1 MFVFDIE
8 TDGFLEDLTK
18 IHCVNLIDR
27 TTGKSLAFNGGIY
40 SDGTPAP
47 RDGTIEEGLE
57 LLANADCVAG
67 HNIIRYDIPAIQKLH
82 PQWKPPATV
91 IDTLVCANVIYTNV
105 ADRDF
110 NAMRKGTLSKEFQK
124 MGLIGKQSLEAW
136 GMRLGVLKTVYDWE
150 NDGKWQHFTKT
161 MDDYARQD
169 PVVNLALL
177 EQIESKQFSPECL
190 DLEHAVARIVWKQ
203 CQRGWAVSVTA
214 MEALTAKLQKRHAEI
229 NAQLTSLFQ
238 PWFMPDV
245 AKGTAT
251 FTPKKDDKKR
261 GYTALVPF
269 SRVKQVVF
277 NPASRDHIADRLM
290 KVRGWVPTQFTDGGK
305 PKVDE
310 TVLESLS
317 WPEAKALAEG
327 LMIEKRIGQV
337 ATGNEAWLKA
347 VRDGRIHGTVNTNGA
362 VTGRMTHAR
371 PNVAQTPRIGTP
383 FGEECRAC
391 WVASDGLV
399 LVGADASGLELC
411 MLAHFMARYDGGAY
425 AITVTSGKKEDGT
438 DVHTVNMKAAGL
450 RLRDSAKT
458 FVYALLYGAGDYK
471 LGMIS
476 YDDFDDET
484 KAKFNAKFPKKGQ
497 RVNALKALG
506 KKRRAALMSN
516 LPALGKLA
524 EAVKRAAARGYL
536 VGLDGRLLH
545 IRSEHAALNTLLQS
559 AGALVMKK
567 ALVFLDASL
576 DVSIR
581 STGAVAAFV
590 GNIHD
595 EWQIETQKEIAD
607 DVGKLACEAITKA
620 GEYFKF
626 RVPLS
631 GSYSVGANWAET
643 H

>member
-1 MFVFDIE
+1 MLVFDIE

-18 IHCVNLIDR
+18 IHCINLIDR
-27 TTGKSLAFNGGIY
+27 STGKSLAFNGGVY

-57 LLANADCVAG
+57 LLANADCIAG

-82 PQWKPPATV
+82 PQWKTKHQV
-91 IDTLVCANVIYTNV
+91 IDTLVCVNVIYPDV

-110 NAMRKGTLSKEFQK
+110 TAMRKGTLSKEHQRL
-124 MGLIGKQSLEAW
+124 GLIGKQSLEAW
-136 GMRLGVLKTVYDWE
+136 GMRLGVLKTVYDWKA
-150 NDGKWQHFTKT
+150 DGEWQHFTKT

-169 PVVNLALL
+169 PVVNLRLL
-177 EQIESKQFSPECL
+177 EQIESKHYSPECL
-190 DLEHAVARIVWKQ
+190 DLEHAVARIVWAQ
-203 CQRGWAVSVTA
+203 TQRGWAVNVTA
-214 MEALTAKLQKRHAEI
+214 MEALTVKLQKRHAEI
-229 NAQLTSLFQ
+229 AAQLTTLFQ
-238 PWFMPDV
+238 PWYMPDMV
-245 AKGTAT
+245 KGSAT
-251 FTPKKDDKKR
+251 FTPKKDDRKR
-261 GYTALVPF
+261 GYTAGVSF
-269 SRVKQVVF
+269 SKVKQVVF
-277 NPASRDHIADRLM
+277 NPASRDHISDRLM
-290 KVRGWVPTQFTDGGK
+290 KVRGWKPSQFTDGGK
-305 PKVDE
+305 PQVDE
-310 TVLESLS
+310 TILESLP

-327 LMIEKRIGQV
+327 LMIEKRSGQV
-337 ATGNEAWLKA
+337 ATGNEAWLKNT
-347 VRDGRIHGTVNTNGA
+347 RNGRIHGTVNTNGA

-371 PNVAQTPRIGTP
+371 PNVAQTPRVGSP
-383 FGEECRAC
+383 YGEECRAC
-391 WVASDGLV
+391 WIAGVGFV
-399 LVGADASGLELC
+399 LVGCDASGLELC

-438 DVHTVNMKAAGL
+438 DVHTVNMNAAGL

-471 LGMIS
+471 LGTIA

-484 KAKFNAKFPKKGQ
+484 KARFNKQFPRKGQ
-497 RVNALKALG
+497 RANALKNLG

-524 EAVKRAAARGYL
+524 DAVKIAAKRGFL
-536 VGLDGRLLH
+536 VGLDGRQLH

-567 ALVFLDASL
+567 ALVILDGAL
-576 DVSIR
+576 APIR
-581 STGAVAAFV
+581 STGATAAFV

-607 DVGKLACEAITKA
+607 EVGKLACEAIRLA
-620 GEYFKF
+620 GEHFKF

-631 GSYSVGANWAET
+631 GSYSVGSNWAET